1 MPASNNPKND
11 WSHALKIFI
20 NLSYW
25 IAFPVLIGTFLGR
38 WLDRR
43 YGTEPWLFLS
53 VLGFCFLVSMYG
65 LITKAL
71 KEFKK
76 IDEEY
81 KSKLDQ
87 RAEKTS
93 DDNYKEQN

>member
-1 MPASNNPKND
+1 MSVSNKPKND
-11 WSHALKIFI
+11 WASALKIFL

-38 WLDRR
+38 WLDRK
-43 YGTEPWLFLS
+43 YGTEPWLFLG

-81 KSKLDQ
+81 KNKKDSSI
-87 RAEKTS
+87 EKKS
-93 DDNYKEQN
+93 DDNYKD

>member
-1 MPASNNPKND
+1 MPTGSKPKND
-11 WSHALKIFI
+11 WASALKIFL

-25 IAFPVLIGTFLGR
+25 IAFPVLIGSFLGR
-38 WLDRR
+38 WLDRK
-43 YGTEPWLFLS
+43 YGTEPWLFLG
-53 VLGFCFLVSMYG
+53 VLGFCFLISMYG

-81 KSKLDQ
+81 KSKQDSKV
-87 RAEKTS
+87 EKKS
-93 DDNYKEQN
+93 DDNYKD

>member
-1 MPASNNPKND
+1 MSASNGLKND
-11 WSHALKIFI
+11 WASALKIFL

-38 WLDRR
+38 WLDRK
-43 YGTEPWLFLS
+43 YGTEPWLFLG

-81 KSKLDQ
+81 KNKKDSNI
-87 RAEKTS
+87 EKKS
-93 DDNYKEQN
+93 DDNYKD